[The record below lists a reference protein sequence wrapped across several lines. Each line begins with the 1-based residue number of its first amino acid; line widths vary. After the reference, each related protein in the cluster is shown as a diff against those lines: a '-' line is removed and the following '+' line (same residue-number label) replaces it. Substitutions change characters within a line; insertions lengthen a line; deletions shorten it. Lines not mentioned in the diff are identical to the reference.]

1 MAPIHV
7 SAERTIPARAQ
18 SLYALLADYRDGHP
32 RILPPAFSDC
42 RVLYGGTGE
51 GTHIQFNVRV
61 GGKTRRMV
69 GQITEPEPGHILEET
84 YEDGSV
90 TRFTIDPV
98 HNESRLRI
106 ETSAES
112 RPGLAGLIE
121 RPLSRL
127 LLSRLYRE
135 ELDLIEKW
143 AENLGSPYR

>member
-1 MAPIHV
+1 
-7 SAERTIPARAQ
+7 
-18 SLYALLADYRDGHP
+18 
-32 RILPPAFSDC
+32 
-42 RVLYGGTGE
+42 
-51 GTHIQFNVRV
+51 
-61 GGKTRRMV
+61 MV

-127 LLSRLYRE
+127 LLSRLYHE
-135 ELDLIEKW
+135 ELDMIEKW